1 MRWASG
7 QPEWVLGFEDETWW
21 SRLAQPNLR
30 TWAETDH
37 PVRLVEKTLDKDDP
51 GPKALVCYG
60 LLARWLDAVEPAEKV
75 WLRFAEGHPVSG
87 LTISFLAWCCEQTQA
102 LGKHVLALI
111 WDNASWHV
119 SAAVKSWLR
128 AHNQQVKRQG
138 YGVRL
143 LVCPLPTKSPWLNP
157 IEPMWMHGKQRVVE
171 PERVL
176 PALELAERVCQAFGC
191 VREDHL
197 AIPENVP

>member
-1 MRWASG
+1 
-7 QPEWVLGFEDETWW
+7 
-21 SRLAQPNLR
+21 
-30 TWAETDH
+30 
-37 PVRLVEKTLDKDDP
+37 
-51 GPKALVCYG
+51 
-60 LLARWLDAVEPAEKV
+60 
-75 WLRFAEGHPVSG
+75 
-87 LTISFLAWCCEQTQA
+87 
-102 LGKHVLALI
+102 VLALI

-138 YGVRL
+138 DGVRL

-171 PERVL
+171 PECVL